1 MNPVMTPRSQN
12 LQDTYAVPD
21 QTKLITLPASL
32 KYLSLLKRDRK
43 ELNTATISSRLE
55 KWQNELKRMRYLC

>member
-1 MNPVMTPRSQN
+1 MTPRSQN
-12 LQDTYAVPD
+12 LQDTNVVPD

-43 ELNTATISSRLE
+43 ELNMATISSRLD
-55 KWQNELKRMRYLC
+55 KWKNELKRMRYLC